1 MYNPGELT
9 KRPSMGVLGV
19 IKQVW
24 RQEGFLGFYK
34 GLGPNLLRVVPSTC
48 VTFLVYENVRWSL
61 PQLWEEPDKRA
72 KTGVA

>member
-1 MYNPGELT
+1 
-9 KRPSMGVLGV
+9 VGV

-24 RQEGFLGFYK
+24 RHEGFLGFYK

-61 PQLWEEPDKRA
+61 TTFARREEEHRQ
-72 KTGVA
+72 G